1 MVSPLKIAAKVEIDS
16 SQAVQGGAAASAA
29 VDGIG
34 TAADQTAAKLKAV
47 DQAAAGLGALR
58 PNSAPLTAEGKAL
71 DDLRAKYNPLY
82 ATMRNYRTEVASIKA
97 AHAAGAIG
105 VTEMTAAINKER
117 QAVLASSE
125 AYRRRN
131 NDMRPPRPNNNNRPL
146 SDGAQKANTSNIA
159 AQFQDIA
166 VTAQYGDP
174 LQVALQQGTQLSA
187 ILGPMGVGGSIKA
200 LQAGLLSVISPV
212 SLLTIGLVAAGVAAY
227 QYFSSASTDVKKL
240 DDVLENH
247 KKTIDRLEKAY
258 GNVIA
263 RSRDYAGESSKLLS
277 TLGRTNLAAL
287 DTSRRQE
294 NSTLS
299 ETFGIQR
306 ARTGGA
312 SDIETRF
319 QPFAE
324 SIRKLRSEL
333 KSGKPD
339 FEAFWGSVNSTA
351 AASADPKIRKLG
363 DELIVT
369 SQNAAEANKKF
380 QEQER
385 ILKSLYDTIG
395 SNGRVLSQGSIAKDD
410 ATSLVVFQAQQAVEA
425 SRRKK
430 AFDAQLAGLNARSP
444 AERGEAARLNA
455 ASTYSNDETAPA
467 RRARINNAGILAQA
481 EAEKSLSDAQ
491 RDRRQSMEASIEKQQ
506 LELSLFGKT
515 IAEQERL
522 RMEYQLISELK
533 ANAARNN
540 VAIDDAEV
548 ARIKEQSAAYGQL
561 AEQVSAM
568 KALQDSDREIQK
580 LQAQLSLA
588 GETES
593 VRSRILRQMETEIRI
608 RDLGLSQGSAE
619 AEQLRQ
625 KSVLAGELTDQIK
638 KQESAWE
645 KVRSTGENT
654 IDSIVDAASKGDFK
668 SLLGDVAKDWSK
680 TLLEM
685 GVTNPL
691 KNSAFGTN
699 KPTIDDAGG
708 LGGIVTKLFGGGAAD
723 TVGAMTVTAGTVMV
737 NGGVAAGL
745 GTATGPLFGTND
757 NKTTSAAPIGAVTRM
772 ALPAVGATKTGIPL
786 SEIQAA
792 GGLTA
797 KVSSAYAPR
806 FQGLLDDLKAA
817 GYKVS
822 SLGEGGYSYRNVAG
836 TNNLSKHS
844 FGEALD
850 INPRQNPW
858 SNNFQSDLPAN
869 VNDLAKKN
877 GLTWGGTWNKPDT
890 MHFQI
895 DKSANAASTALEKMA
910 GASGEATKGLGS
922 LGGGLGSMGDA
933 LSKFPA
939 APAAGGGG
947 IGGWLSSLF
956 RGPFVPNGAQ
966 ATFAANGGI
975 GLYANGGISD
985 RPAIFGEGPM
995 VEAAVPLPNGRSIP
1009 VDMRMTQT
1017 MPRVA
1022 PYTNSN
1028 SAPSFVAPP
1037 NSTTINNY
1045 SSASIEHEETTDERG
1060 GRHSE
1065 FTIADRVGS
1074 ALAKRGGGGER
1085 AMGRV
1090 FGVKRA
1096 RIKR

>member
-16 SQAVQGGAAASAA
+16 SQAVQGGKAASVA

-34 TAADQTAAKLKAV
+34 TAADQTAAKLRAV

-82 ATMRNYRTEVASIKA
+82 ATMRNYRAEITAIKA
-97 AHAAGAIG
+97 AHAAGALG
-105 VTEMTAAINKER
+105 VNEMTAAITRER
-117 QAVLASSE
+117 QAVIATAE

-131 NDMRPPRPNNNNRPL
+131 NDSRPPRPNNNNNPL
-146 SDGAQKANTSNIA
+146 SDGAQKANTANIA

-174 LQVALQQGTQLSA
+174 LQVALQQGTQLSS
-187 ILGPMGVGGSIKA
+187 ILGPLGVGGSIKA
-200 LQAGLLSVISPV
+200 LQAGLMSLVSPV
-212 SLLTIGLVAAGVAAY
+212 SLITIGLIAGGVAAY
-227 QYFSSASTDVKKL
+227 QYFTSASADVKKL
-240 DDVLENH
+240 DDVLETH
-247 KKTIDRLEKAY
+247 EKTIKRLESAY
-258 GNVIA
+258 GGVITSA
-263 RSRDYAGESSKLLS
+263 RNYARENRVILEAASRKAMADLLGASKV
-277 TLGRTNLAAL
+277 
-287 DTSRRQE
+287 E
-294 NSTLS
+294 NSGFLDAVELS
-299 ETFGIQR
+299 SFV
-306 ARTGGA
+306 TGGA
-312 SDIETRF
+312 GLVGLETKF
-319 QPFAE
+319 EPFRAE
-324 SIRKLRSEL
+324 ILKLREQVKAGKPEFDAFLASVQKTAATDPKYL
-333 KSGKPD
+333 KS
-339 FEAFWGSVNSTA
+339 A
-351 AASADPKIRKLG
+351 
-363 DELIVT
+363 DELALLVEKAKSAKDAIDELRRAELARAAGQRGFLIN
-369 SQNAAEANKKF
+369 SQADNDYGDYVDQQNKALRDQVKRYEA
-380 QEQER
+380 
-385 ILKSLYDTIG
+385 
-395 SNGRVLSQGSIAKDD
+395 SIANM
-410 ATSLVVFQAQQAVEA
+410 
-425 SRRKK
+425 
-430 AFDAQLAGLNARSP
+430 NARSP
-444 AERGEAARLNA
+444 AERAAAARLNSGLEDDGNGGEA
-455 ASTYSNDETAPA
+455 QKQRVNY
-467 RRARINNAGILAQA
+467 AGLLAQA
-481 EAEKSLSDAQ
+481 EAEKALSDAQ
-491 RDRRQSMEASIEKQQ
+491 RERRQSLEASIEQQQ

-522 RMEYQLISELK
+522 RMQYQLISELK
-533 ANAARNN
+533 A
-540 VAIDDAEV
+540 DAERNGIAV
-548 ARIKEQSAAYGQL
+548 DHAEISRIKERSAAYGQL
-561 AEQVSAM
+561 AEQLAAL
-568 KALQDSDREIQK
+568 KALQDADREIQK

-593 VRSRILRQMETEIRI
+593 VRARILRQMETENRI
-608 RDLGLSQGSAE
+608 RDLGLAQGSAE

-625 KSVLAGELTDQIK
+625 KSALAGELTDQIK
-638 KQESAWE
+638 KQEAAWE

-691 KNSAFGTN
+691 KNATLGTN

-708 LGGIVTKLFGGGAAD
+708 LGGIITKLFGGGAAD

-745 GTATGPLFGTND
+745 GGATGPLFGSND
-757 NKTTSAAPIGAVTRM
+757 NNATSAAPIGAVTRM
-772 ALPAVGATKTGIPL
+772 ALPAVGQTKTGIPL

-836 TNNLSKHS
+836 TNNLSEHS

-858 SNNFQSDLPAN
+858 SNNFQTDLPAN

-890 MHFQI
+890 MHFQV
-895 DKSANAASTALEKMA
+895 DKSASAASLALEKMA

-922 LGGGLGSMGDA
+922 LGGGLGSLGDA

-947 IGGWLSSLF
+947 GGFGGWLSSLF

-1009 VDMRMTQT
+1009 VDMRMTQA
-1017 MPRVA
+1017 MPRMA
-1022 PYTNSN
+1022 PYANTNTQPA
-1028 SAPSFVAPP
+1028 APAMGPP
-1037 NSTTINNY
+1037 VIHNY
-1045 SSASIEHEETTDERG
+1045 STASIEHEEKTDERG

-1065 FTIADRVGS
+1065 FTIADTIGS
-1074 ALAKRGGGGER
+1074 GLSKRGGGAER
-1085 AMGRV
+1085 TMARV
-1090 FGVKRA
+1090 FGVKRNRIA
-1096 RIKR
+1096 R